1 MRKLLSLSILLLLIL
16 GWACTEDETETT
28 VLVTEEVLYTSG
40 ENVRLLGRL
49 ITNQAINVND
59 HGFYL
64 SEDEGFSSPIIISL
78 GIKDGPGRFIGE
90 TNGLINSK
98 TYFAK
103 AFMDLGGEIQYGN
116 VIEINTLSPLIESF
130 SPAFGLV
137 GGNMLILGQNFTE
150 DTKVFFGDSEAAV
163 TSIDF
168 ESRLNIIIP
177 EATDVTVPIRVVV
190 QDKTLEFPSLFEYQI
205 GTYELINTYPESV
218 RLYGND
224 FYPTNN
230 GFNIGLGTISKNNF
244 YSKIQQYD
252 ISSNSW
258 NEITF
263 QGSPRAYGFSTKN
276 FIGGGVVELV
286 PDPFDINFSFYK
298 VNGNSFERLS
308 DLPFASRESIAFEN
322 GSNLYVLGGKEG
334 NTFAFRKYDPAS
346 KTWSQLPDSPKA
358 FSLENAFFLYQNKL
372 FVIDD
377 ESTLWEYTFSSNTW
391 TTVSTYPGNLGQGY
405 GMGQV
410 IGNKAYVGLYQRNSE
425 VWELDLNSMSWKSKN
440 SIPGLAQEI
449 TVAHFEK
456 DGFLYIMRMP
466 DITVAGS
473 FPMNLYKF
481 DPNGI

>member
-1 MRKLLSLSILLLLIL
+1 MRKLLSLSLLLMLFL

-49 ITNQAINVND
+49 ITNQTITVSD

-78 GIKDGPGRFIGE
+78 GAKDGPGRFIGE
-90 TNGLINSK
+90 TNGLINSS

-103 AFMDLGGEIQYGN
+103 AYMDLGGEIQFGN
-116 VIEINTLSPLIESF
+116 IIELNTLSPLIESF

-137 GGNMLILGQNFTE
+137 GENMLIQGQNFTE
-150 DTKVFFGDSEAAV
+150 DTRVFFGDSEATI

-177 EATDVTVPIRVVV
+177 DASDVTVPIKVVV

-205 GTYELINTYPESV
+205 GTYELINKYPESV

-224 FYPTNN
+224 FYPTNS
-230 GFNIGLGTISKNNF
+230 GFNIGLGTINRNSF
-244 YSKIQQYD
+244 YSKIHQYD
-252 ISSNSW
+252 IGSNSW
-258 NEITF
+258 NEISF

-276 FIGGGVVELV
+276 FIGGGVAGLI
-286 PDPFDINFSFYK
+286 PNPYDINFSFYK

-308 DLPFASRESIAFEN
+308 DLPFKSRESIAFEN
-322 GSNLYVLGGKEG
+322 DGNLYVLGGKED
-334 NTFAFRKYDPAS
+334 NTSAFRKYNPTS
-346 KTWSQLPDSPKA
+346 KVWSELTDSPKA
-358 FSLENAFFLYQNKL
+358 FSTENAFFVYQNKL
-372 FVIDD
+372 YIVDS
-377 ESTLWEYTFSSNTW
+377 ESSLWEYSISAGTW
-391 TTVSTYPGNLGQGY
+391 STVSTYPGALGQGY

-410 IGNKAYVGLYQRNSE
+410 IGNKAYIGLYQRNSE
-425 VWELDLNSMSWKSKN
+425 IWELDLNTMSWKSKN
-440 SIPGLAQEI
+440 NIPGLAQEI

-466 DITVAGS
+466 DITVAGN

-481 DPNGI
+481 DPNGF

>member
-1 MRKLLSLSILLLLIL
+1 MRKYLSLSLLLMLFL
-16 GWACTEDETETT
+16 GWACTEDETQTT

-49 ITNQAINVND
+49 ITNQSINVGD

-90 TNGLINSK
+90 TNGLTNSK

-103 AFMDLGGEIQYGN
+103 AFMDLGGEIQFGN
-116 VIEINTLSPLIESF
+116 VIELSTLSPLIESF

-137 GGNMLILGQNFTE
+137 GGEMEILGQNFTE
-150 DTKVFFGDSEAAV
+150 DTRVFFGDSEATI
-163 TSIDF
+163 TSVDF
-168 ESRLNIIIP
+168 ESRLVVIIP
-177 EATDVTVPIRVVV
+177 EASNVSVPIKVIV
-190 QDKTLEFPSLFEYQI
+190 QDKSLEFSSLFEYQI
-205 GTYELINTYPESV
+205 GTYELINKFPEAV
-218 RLYGND
+218 RLYGNA
-224 FYPTNN
+224 FYPSNSGMN
-230 GFNIGLGTISKNNF
+230 VGLGTVSKNSF

-252 ISSNSW
+252 IGSNSW
-258 NEITF
+258 NEIGF
-263 QGSPRAYGFSTKN
+263 PGSPRAYGFSTEN
-276 FIGGGVVELV
+276 YLGGGTADLT
-286 PDPFDINFSFYK
+286 PSPYDINFSFYK
-298 VNGNSFERLS
+298 INGNSFERLA

-322 GSNLYVLGGKEG
+322 SGNLFVLGGKEG
-334 NTFAFRKYDPAS
+334 NTLAFRIYNAS
-346 KTWSQLPDSPKA
+346 LKTWSELSESPKA
-358 FSLENAFFLYQNKL
+358 FSTENAFFLYQNKL
-372 FVIDD
+372 FIVDG
-377 ESTLWEYTFSSNTW
+377 ESTLWEYTISSDTW
-391 TTVSTYPGNLGQGY
+391 KTVSTYPGNLGQGY

-410 IGNKAYVGLYQRNSE
+410 IGNKAYIGLYQRNSE

-440 SIPGLAQEI
+440 NIPGLAQEI

-466 DITVAGS
+466 DITLAGS